1 MVTIIGLLEEE
12 SMGELNVRAV
22 VKASPENIGAKIPI
36 PPPRLPKRYL
46 NSSRSLKILKPP
58 EKRKRINNYESF
70 RETLEKLKS
79 EYGCYLENY
88 TPPNPHPRPFQEL
101 KKFLFRY
108 GEEDDLRD
116 PQNLDLKEKIGV
128 EVTIPDYRGPVGR
141 WFGYYYTTFSVNDEL
156 FKFGRV
162 FLCFN
167 GVDYRCRV
175 FINGSYVGSHEGFFA
190 PFEFDVTNLLRRNG
204 ENTLLVY
211 VENDLPT
218 VDDGDKIYAATGPGW
233 DEPGVG
239 WHHCPPGAGIYQSV
253 RLEGRPPI
261 FISDVFVRPEIDDG
275 QIEVWIEVTNT
286 TPEKKNIR
294 FSFDIYP
301 RNFPGEPI
309 RNLEIEGNPAGF
321 GKNVYKFRIKMRN
334 YRLWEPKSPYLY
346 TLRCILKVDN
356 EIVDIVDRSFG
367 MRKFHVDEQG
377 KIKGVFY
384 LNNKRIFLRGANEMG
399 HLQQCVMRGDYE
411 QLFEDILIMKLA
423 NINFLRLTQR
433 PVQPEIYDYLDA
445 LGIMSQTDFPIFGT
459 LRRNLFE
466 EALRQVGEMEKLIRS
481 HPSVIMVSLIN
492 EPLGDS
498 EIFRQ
503 KLEHRHLLNDE
514 LEEFFRAACS
524 IIRFYNPD
532 RIVKLV
538 EGTHCGYIQERY
550 VPWGVPDFHCYVGW
564 YGPGIWGSIDE
575 LHRGY
580 IYSAKPGWMTTCGE
594 YGAEGLDSWETMSRY
609 YPKDWI
615 PEKPDEK
622 WSPEKIPHS
631 QTWLHHH
638 SWFDTK
644 STLAEWVRESQ
655 SHQAWVIRLMTDAFR
670 RRTDIISGFAVHL
683 LIDAWP
689 AGWLKTLVGVD
700 RRPKPAYYEF
710 ADALTPLAVNIR
722 TDRIR
727 YFEGEKI
734 NMEFWIFNDEDKVSE
749 NLEIFWYVL
758 HGDSVLFAAK
768 RPARI
773 KPSGAE
779 FQGYFRWK
787 TTKVKARTKFEVY
800 LALCDKDGRVLH
812 DYSQMIEVFPRPDI
826 SGLKDI
832 KVAVVGEE
840 FGKAWKLVN
849 TLGLKAHDYLATDAN
864 GADIIICDSPKELR
878 KNSLAISSYIS
889 NGGSLLLL
897 EQEEACVW
905 ELPDLKIEVITNSQ
919 RKDAIGHIGLDF
931 VSCATG
937 HPIVKDFQP
946 RDFSYWYDFE
956 KDRWDYIARFL
967 IKGHGCEEKK
977 IIKSREMAVTAE
989 FQYGKGIVIANQVEA
1004 VRRIPNHPIA
1014 MHFILNMLQYLTRKT
1029 F

>member
-1 MVTIIGLLEEE
+1 MEKLDVSAL
-12 SMGELNVRAV
+12 
-22 VKASPENIGAKIPI
+22 VKVPPENPGAKVPI
-36 PPPRLPKRYL
+36 PPPCLPKRYL
-46 NSSRSLKILKPP
+46 NSSRSLKVLNMP
-58 EKRKRINNYESF
+58 EKRRRINDYNSF
-70 RETLEKLKS
+70 REALEKLKR
-79 EYGCYLENY
+79 EYAYYLKNY
-88 TPPNPHPRPFQEL
+88 APPNPYPRSFQEI

-108 GEEDDLRD
+108 GKSDDLKD
-116 PQNLDLKEKIGV
+116 PQNPSLEDEEWV
-128 EVTIPDYRGPVGR
+128 EVTIPDYRGPSGR
-141 WFGYYYTTFSVNDEL
+141 WFGYYYSKFNVNDEL

-167 GVDYRCRV
+167 GVDYRCKV
-175 FINGSYVGSHEGFFA
+175 FINGSYVGGHEGFFA
-190 PFEFDVTNLLRRNG
+190 PFEFDVTELLRKDR
-204 ENTLLVY
+204 ENSLLVY

-218 VDDGDKIYAATGPGW
+218 IDDGDKIYAATGPGW

-239 WHHCPPGAGIYQSV
+239 WHHCPPGAGIYQPV

-261 FISDVFVRPEIDDG
+261 FISDLFVRPDIDNDC
-275 QIEVWIEVTNT
+275 IEVWVEVTNLT
-286 TPEKKNIR
+286 SEKRNIC

-301 RNFPGEPI
+301 RNFLDDSLK
-309 RNLEIEGNPAGF
+309 NLEVEGNPAGH
-321 GKNVYKFRIKMRN
+321 GRNVYKFCIKMRN
-334 YRLWEPKSPYLY
+334 YRLWEPNSPFLYLLRC
-346 TLRCILKVDN
+346 TLRIDDK
-356 EIVDIVDRSFG
+356 IVDAMDKSFG

-377 KIKGVFY
+377 KIKGAFY

-411 QLFEDILIMKLA
+411 QLFEDMLIMKLA
-423 NINFLRLTQR
+423 NMNFLRLTQR

-445 LGIMSQTDFPIFGT
+445 LGIMSQTDFPIFGM
-459 LRRNLFE
+459 LRRNLLE

-498 EIFRQ
+498 EIYRQ

-532 RIVKLV
+532 RKVKLV

-580 IYSAKPGWMTTCGE
+580 IYSAKPGWMMTCGE
-594 YGAEGLDSWETMSRY
+594 YGAEGLDSWETMGKY

-655 SHQAWVIRLMTDAFR
+655 LHQALVIRLMTDAFR
-670 RRTDIISGFAVHL
+670 RRADIISGFAVHL

-710 ADALTPLAVNIR
+710 VEALTPLAVNIR

-734 NMEFWIFNDEDKVSE
+734 NMEFWIFNDEDKPPE
-749 NLEIFWYVL
+749 GLEIYWYVL
-758 HGDSVLFAAK
+758 YGESVVFAAK
-768 RPARI
+768 SPARN
-773 KPSGAE
+773 KSSGAE
-779 FQGYFRWK
+779 FQGYFRWR
-787 TTKVKARTKFEVY
+787 TPKVKARTKFEVY
-800 LALCDKDGRVLH
+800 LTLRNKDGRVIH
-812 DYSQMIEVFPRPDI
+812 DYSHMIEVFPRPDV
-826 SGLKDI
+826 SDLKDI
-832 KVAVVGEE
+832 KVAVIGEE
-840 FGKAWKLVN
+840 FEKAWKLAN
-849 TLGLKAHDYLATDAN
+849 TLGLKAHSYSVSAIN
-864 GADIIICDSPKELR
+864 GADIIICDSPEELR
-878 KNSLAISSYIS
+878 KNSSAISSYVS
-889 NGGSLLLL
+889 GGGSLLLL
-897 EQEEACVW
+897 EQDEACVW
-905 ELPDLKIEVITNSQ
+905 ELPNLKIEVMPNSQ
-919 RKDAIGHIGLDF
+919 RKDAIGHTGLDF

-937 HPIVKDFQP
+937 HPIVKGFQP
-946 RDFSYWYDFE
+946 RDFSFWYDFE

-967 IKGHGCEEKK
+967 VEGHGCEEKK

-989 FQYGKGIVIANQVEA
+989 FQYGKGIIITNQVEA
-1004 VRRIPNHPIA
+1004 IRRIPNHPIA
-1014 MHFILNMLQYLTRKT
+1014 TYFVLNMLRYLARKT